1 MMKKHSIQFPW
12 LQAKVEV
19 VRSTVENILKVF
31 TLYHYMCIVYSVL
44 KLNLILVGN
53 RNYENSFNHNNFLVV
68 LKLNVNHDPGIL
80 QK

>member
-53 RNYENSFNHNNFLVV
+53 RNYENSFNHNNFFSRF
-68 LKLNVNHDPGIL
+68 KIKCKPWSWDFT
-80 QK
+80 